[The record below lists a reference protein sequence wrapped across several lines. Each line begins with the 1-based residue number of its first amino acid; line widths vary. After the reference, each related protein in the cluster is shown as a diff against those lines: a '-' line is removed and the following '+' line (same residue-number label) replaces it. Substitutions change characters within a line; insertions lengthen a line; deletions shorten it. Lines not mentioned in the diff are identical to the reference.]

1 LLPARLSLDRRWHV
15 SHGDNAKQ
23 TAESRESL
31 RGGPAHT
38 GHKLAQ
44 CCLQLVADLFAF
56 PRGCFVTVEQLDVI
70 EINEASAAV
79 ALASAK
85 ELGIDGDRVNTSG
98 GAIAIGHPVGMSGA
112 RITRHAA
119 LELARRGSGY
129 AVADLCGAG
138 GRVTHS
144 SCGADTSGA

>member
-1 LLPARLSLDRRWHV
+1 MDRRWHV
-15 SHGDNAKQ
+15 SPGDNSKQ

-31 RGGPAHT
+31 RGGPAQT
-38 GHKLAQ
+38 GHELAQ
-44 CCLQLVADLFAF
+44 CCLQRGADWFVFL
-56 PRGCFVTVEQLDVI
+56 RGCFVAVEQLDAI

-79 ALASAK
+79 VLASAK
-85 ELGIDGDRVNTSG
+85 ELGCGEHVNTSG
-98 GAIAIGHPVGMSGA
+98 GAIAIDHPIGMSGA

-119 LELARRGSGY
+119 L
-129 AVADLCGAG
+129 CGDR